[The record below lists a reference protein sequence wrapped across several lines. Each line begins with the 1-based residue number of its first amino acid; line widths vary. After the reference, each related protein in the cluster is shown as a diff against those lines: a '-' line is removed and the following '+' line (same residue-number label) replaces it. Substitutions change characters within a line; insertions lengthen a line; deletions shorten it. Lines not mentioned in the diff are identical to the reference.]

1 MKLKEGA
8 RIFAQAYSTAEFPHG
23 PITLA
28 ESQTAF
34 VLCII
39 PRIEAENRHN
49 DVIKLIQRL
58 KERGV
63 TILGIKDPNDIVE
76 DLDMVI
82 DMPRCSEMFQP
93 IFSIIPVQL
102 LVVEIATIQGIDPDQ
117 PKYLSKVAQL

>member
-1 MKLKEGA
+1 MKRK
-8 RIFAQAYSTAEFPHG
+8 Y
-23 PITLA
+23 
-28 ESQTAF
+28 
-34 VLCII
+34 
-39 PRIEAENRHN
+39 RHN

-58 KERGV
+58 KEREV